1 MLSMGAIIDAHDVRL
16 VRRTIAW
23 MLVSVLVMG
32 TLTLGVDVTLV
43 VSRVHLR
50 PHTRSAG
57 VADGVALASII
68 SLLGAPLLSGLETV
82 CLRIATGAARWRP
95 WWPVPIALTAAITAL
110 IVSGLSL
117 YGRRG
122 ANLIVVAGFAGT
134 VTAVAIAAHD
144 RRRFVAVAVPTAI
157 LVGAIGADIRFAW
170 LRAAHQDLL
179 VIVAACALHGLA
191 TPLRR
196 RIRDARA
203 SSLYAATAAIV
214 VSCGVVRLPA
224 EDALSRWRHR
234 SDELGRFQPAL
245 RRALRALWDVDFD
258 GYSPVFGGGD
268 CDDTNSARNPRARET
283 PNGLDNN
290 CNGVTLP
297 LSPTFADRGLAPPAG
312 TPVPLAGALDLLLLV
327 SIDCMRA
334 DALGPETTPNLWRF
348 AARGARMT
356 GMHSA
361 GSKTIDSLPFLQQPD
376 PSVQPIAARFGRM
389 GITSTAVVA
398 IALGAQEI
406 LLGFDRKVAPE
417 TNGERWTAPVVTDLA
432 LADLDQRRGPHY
444 LWVHYYDAHDPIESR
459 ASDVNRGPIPGAYL
473 REIGVIDREL
483 GRVIDALD
491 RRGDLAHAAVIVT
504 ADHGEAFGAH
514 GIPFHA
520 GTPYEPLIHVP
531 AIFVAPRIQ
540 PGRYDGLVSHRD
552 IPLTA
557 MAAFGI
563 DVAGG
568 ELFGRSWFRLQDA
581 RDAPL
586 HTFVV
591 SSGSSSGMSEKL
603 EWVIGAIVEP
613 HRKVIERYDMRYF
626 VLFDPIADPDE
637 DNDLADAEP
646 DTTARLRREL
656 AIFRDLNP
664 PR

>member
-1 MLSMGAIIDAHDVRL
+1 MGAIVAAHDVRL

-23 MLVSVLVMG
+23 MLVSVLVMCA
-32 TLTLGVDVTLV
+32 LTLGVDVTMV

-57 VADGVALASII
+57 LADGVALASIV
-68 SLLGAPLLSGLETV
+68 SLVGAPLASGLESA
-82 CLRIATGAARWRP
+82 CIRIATGATRWRS
-95 WWPVPIALTAAITAL
+95 WWPVPIALTAAISAL
-110 IVSGLSL
+110 TVSGLSL

-134 VTAVAIAAHD
+134 VTALAIATYD
-144 RRRFVAVAVPTAI
+144 RRRFIAVAVPTAV

-170 LRAAHQDLL
+170 LRPAHQDLL
-179 VIVAACALHGLA
+179 VMVAACALHGLA

-203 SSLYAATAAIV
+203 SSLYAATAAVV

-224 EDALSRWRHR
+224 EDALSRWRRR

-245 RRALRALWDVDFD
+245 RRALRAVWDVDFD

-268 CDDTNSARNPRARET
+268 CDDTNAALNPRAREA

-312 TPVPLAGALDLLLLV
+312 TPVPIAGTLDLLLLV

-361 GSKTIDSLPFLQQPD
+361 GSKTIDSLPFLQRPD
-376 PSVQPIAARFGRM
+376 PSAQPIAARFGRM
-389 GITSTAVVA
+389 GITSTAIVA

-406 LLGFDRKVAPE
+406 WSGFGRKVAPE
-417 TNGERWTAPVVTDLA
+417 TNGERWPAPVVTDRV
-432 LADLDQRRGPHY
+432 LADLEQRRGPHY

-459 ASDVNRGPIPGAYL
+459 PGDVDRGPIPGRYL

-491 RRGDLAHAAVIVT
+491 RRGDLAHTAVIVT

-531 AIFVAPRIQ
+531 AIFVAPGIQ
-540 PGRYDGLVSHRD
+540 PGRYGGLLSHRD
-552 IPLTA
+552 IPLTIL
-557 MAAFGI
+557 AAFGI
-563 DVAGG
+563 DVADS
-568 ELFGRSWFRLQDA
+568 EQFGRSWFRLQDA
-581 RDAPL
+581 RGAPL
-586 HTFVV
+586 HAFVV
-591 SSGSSSGMSEKL
+591 SSGSASGISEQL
-603 EWVIGAIVEP
+603 DWVIGAIVEP
-613 HRKVIERYDMRYF
+613 RHKLIERYDMRYF

-646 DTTARLRREL
+646 AATAWLRREL
-656 AIFRDLNP
+656 AVFRDLNP